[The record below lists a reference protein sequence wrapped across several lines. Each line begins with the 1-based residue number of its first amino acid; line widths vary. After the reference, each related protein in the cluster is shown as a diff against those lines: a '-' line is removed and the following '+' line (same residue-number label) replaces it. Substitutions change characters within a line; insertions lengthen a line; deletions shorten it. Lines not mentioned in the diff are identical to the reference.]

1 MSKYKSFEELKQA
14 RLKAYNGMVEGDVL
28 GFLDQHTGFYP
39 DPAHFIY
46 ELLQNA
52 EDMSASEVQFRL
64 FDDRLVFEHNGT
76 KRDFNL
82 NDIDAITNKGKS
94 PKADD
99 PTQIGKFGMGF
110 KAVYVYTNTPE
121 IHSGE
126 YDFRIENIIVPNDEN
141 VPKLAQK
148 GFTQFIFPF
157 DNPKITPENACK
169 EIIEEGFEKLDE
181 TALLFLTHIETIRY
195 CLPDGS
201 EGAISIKSKVLNI
214 KFLYQIT
221 VKKPEEDCVVTYWAR
236 FSDDCPL
243 MVKNKDSNEM
253 AIKMFP
259 VSVAFRL
266 IRNEFDGFTIDSS
279 LIGKVC
285 LFFPTEMES
294 LLHFHINAP
303 FASTVARDVILSKGE
318 DGESNKKLISKLAEL
333 TVESLHWFKKA
344 KMLDYNAYTAL
355 PTLRDFNNRSDSRFI
370 VFAEKIIHEFKSK
383 ALFITEDG
391 TYEELSNI
399 MWASTN
405 MKKIIPFSYA
415 FTLFEHKYIPTYA
428 PTTRI
433 EAFLKQFSIEE
444 LTIEDCIECLEK
456 NYSFFDD
463 LWNKQT
469 NSEYFK
475 TLYDLLN
482 DAKDRQYYESLSYG
496 LSPGFNELR
505 KNTIL
510 KKVAFIKCEDGK
522 LHKPSDQIYLR
533 TEYIPKVNLKDP
545 VYVDLELKNNQTDR
559 NIKSFLINLGVK
571 EMTEKE
577 DISAFV
583 SQDGSLNCDDTVDAL
598 MRVMANFDNGDSIEE
613 YVSLPLFIALNQE
626 GKECPVC
633 ASSICLPSVEFFY
646 RNSNVIKYI
655 LDMDLYTKCFND
667 SEMNTFMK
675 VFKALGGNIQPK
687 IRLSNI
693 KDNAKWSYAS
703 AGGVERETCIN
714 IDFSL
719 PDSAEL
725 EEIGRRELF
734 DECLILWDFLRKFD
748 GEALNNLYT
757 GQSWTYKWELER
769 LGTPL
774 KAYYCANRSAIP
786 VKLDS
791 TLCQILRKSNWIPN
805 KNGEFKRPFEIKPE
819 ELHDGLEF
827 NNEKILIELGLG
839 DRSKSPENLVATL
852 ESSGAKLSETDREL
866 LALFGGM
873 SEEEKKELIAKRKE
887 DQKRR
892 EKMSFN
898 QALSAENRGQRDYE
912 EDDDFEPNHR
922 VKNPTSREKK
932 LEEDFKAGLVEI
944 VKPSLKWHYT
954 YSHTV
959 NPQEK
964 EFVKNQYHGGCQI
977 CNRPPIRKANGAIY
991 FEAVNIIQTSNL
1003 EDKLLNNLEAGW
1015 NTLSLCPHCAARYR
1029 YSQKDI
1035 NNLKS
1040 QVESIVIGAEDQ
1052 VFYIAIQLENAE
1064 EKIRF
1069 TPKHLIALKAAFAVF
1084 KDE

>member
-1 MSKYKSFEELKQA
+1 MSKYKSFEELKQDCRNLLEA
-14 RLKAYNGMVEGDVL
+14 NKKRGSYTGLKKLLTEL
-28 GFLDQHTGFYP
+28 YP
-39 DPAHFIY
+39 DKAHFIY

-52 EDMSASEVQFRL
+52 EDKWATEVNFEL
-64 FDDRLVFEHNGT
+64 FDDKLTFSHNGK
-76 KRDFNL
+76 KRDFEL
-82 NDIDAITNKGKS
+82 EDIDSITNIGVSTKK
-94 PKADD
+94 DD
-99 PTQIGKFGMGF
+99 PTTIGKFGVGF
-110 KAVYVYTNTPE
+110 KAVYSYTNTPE

-126 YDFRIENIIVPNDEN
+126 FDFKIVDMLVPEDEN
-141 VPKLAQK
+141 VEKIAKK
-148 GFTQFIFPF
+148 GYTLFVFPF
-157 DNPKITPENACK
+157 DNPEKPKDVAAK
-169 EIIEEGFEKLDE
+169 EIEIGLKSLDE
-181 TALLFLTHIETIRY
+181 TAIIFLNYIKTIRY
-195 CLPDGS
+195 KLPDGS
-201 EGAISIKSKVLNI
+201 EGFVKVGKDKTSVSFINPI
-214 KFLYQIT
+214 EVNDTENKQ
-221 VKKPEEDCVVTYWAR
+221 VTYWGK
-236 FSDDCPL
+236 FKQYCPIVVEGEL
-243 MVKNKDSNEM
+243 KQFEVSIALKFLENDSQ
-253 AIKMFP
+253 KFY
-259 VSVAFRL
+259 V
-266 IRNEFDGFTIDSS
+266 DSS
-279 LIGKVC
+279 LVGKVC
-285 LFFPTEMES
+285 IFFPTDQNS
-294 LLHFHINAP
+294 SLHFHINAP
-303 FASTVARDVILSKGE
+303 FASTVARDNIRYCE
-318 DGESNKKLISKLAEL
+318 ENEKLISSLVELSVEVIYWLKDAKL
-333 TVESLHWFKKA
+333 
-344 KMLDYNAYTAL
+344 LDYDAYTAL
-355 PTLRDFNNRSDSRFI
+355 PIQRDYLNNPNIRYA
-370 VFAEKIIHEFKSK
+370 VFAERIKREFEEQP
-383 ALFITEDG
+383 LFITEDG
-391 TYEELSNI
+391 AYENLGEIMEASNDL
-399 MWASTN
+399 
-405 MKKIIPFSYA
+405 KKIIPFRDA
-415 FTLFEHKYIPTYA
+415 LELFEKKYIPTYTPA
-428 PTTRI
+428 TRI
-433 EAFLKQFSIEE
+433 DSFLKQFSFKE
-444 LTIEDCIECLEK
+444 LTIEECIDCLEK
-456 NYSFFDD
+456 NNNYFDEI
-463 LWNKQT
+463 WNKQT
-469 NSEYFK
+469 DSGYFRA
-475 TLYDLLN
+475 LYEILYR
-482 DAKDRQYYESLSYG
+482 ARDRLQYDPLSGCYI
-496 LSPGFNELR
+496 SR
-505 KNTIL
+505 KSIIL

-522 LHKPSDQIYLR
+522 LHKPTDQIYLR
-533 TEYIPKVNLKDP
+533 TDYIPKINIKNP
-545 VYVDLELKNNQTDR
+545 IYVDLGLKNNQTDR

-577 DISAFV
+577 DISAIV

-598 MRVMANFDNGDSIEE
+598 MRVMAHFDNGDSIEV
-613 YVSLPLFIALNQE
+613 YVSVPLFIALNQE
-626 GKECPVC
+626 GKECQVC

-646 RNSNVIKYI
+646 RNSNEIKYI

-675 VFKALGGNIQPK
+675 VFKALGGNVQPK

-693 KDNAKWSYAS
+693 KDNAKWNYAS
-703 AGGVERETCIN
+703 AGGVERETCVN

-719 PDSAEL
+719 PDSAEI

-734 DECLILWDFLRKFD
+734 DESLILWNFLRMFD
-748 GEALNNLYT
+748 KKAVKSLYT
-757 GQSWTYKWELER
+757 NQNWDYKWKLER

-786 VKLDS
+786 VEVDS

-805 KNGEFKRPFEIKPE
+805 KNGEFKRPCDIKPE
-819 ELHDGLEF
+819 ELHDGFEF
-827 NNEKILIELGLG
+827 NNEEILIELGLG
-839 DRSKSPENLVATL
+839 DKSKTPDNLVATL

-964 EFVKNQYHGGCQI
+964 EFVKNQYHGVCQI

-991 FEAVNIIQTSNL
+991 FEAVNIIQTSKL

-1029 YSQKDI
+1029 YSQKDM

-1040 QVESIVIGAEDQ
+1040 QVESIVIGSEDQ